1 MFAKLSPV
9 GRDEFK
15 AAGEKDMKAKYV
27 FEVWASEYN
36 GESEVLFG
44 KERLS
49 IYRTYGPKENEKI
62 EIYAAERVGNK

>member
-1 MFAKLSPV
+1 
-9 GRDEFK
+9 
-15 AAGEKDMKAKYV
+15 MKAKYV

-49 IYRTYGPKENEKI
+49 IYRTYGPKENDKT
-62 EIYAAERVGNK
+62 EIYAAERVGISNGR